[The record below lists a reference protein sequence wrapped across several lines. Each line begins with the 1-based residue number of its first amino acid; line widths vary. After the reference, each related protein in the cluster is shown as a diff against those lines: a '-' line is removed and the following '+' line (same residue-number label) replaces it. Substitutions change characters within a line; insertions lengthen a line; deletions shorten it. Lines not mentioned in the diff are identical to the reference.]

1 MEESG
6 SSSRIIPWPHADSE
20 EAQIAAQRICSSRN
34 QMDSTRKGTRP
45 KARGVR
51 FGAESHEEG
60 AANHVHFEEK
70 LHDSVVMV
78 TQEEDGSFLVKVGF
92 LKISHKYEITFLLPD
107 SQSLRQETSCAPVPN
122 LYLKLVDIAPVTEGY
137 RVKCEYIAHK
147 EGVIREEMIMT
158 NKINNNASV
167 KVTLQAR
174 VLDRLHG
181 TPMLL
186 EGVKCIGS
194 EPEYDSEQSDWQG
207 FD

>member
-1 MEESG
+1 MIC
-6 SSSRIIPWPHADSE
+6 SSRIIPWPHADSKE
-20 EAQIAAQRICSSRN
+20 VQIAAQRIAVAGIRWI
-34 QMDSTRKGTRP
+34 QQGR
-45 KARGVR
+45 
-51 FGAESHEEG
+51 
-60 AANHVHFEEK
+60 
-70 LHDSVVMV
+70 
-78 TQEEDGSFLVKVGF
+78 VGF

-107 SQSLRQETSCAPVPN
+107 NKSLRQETSCAPVPN

>member
-1 MEESG
+1 METFDRAAKG
-6 SSSRIIPWPHADSE
+6 PLTLGRNFQLSSQTHKSE
-20 EAQIAAQRICSSRN
+20 NRAQSRN
-34 QMDSTRKGTRP
+34 ASNNS
-45 KARGVR
+45 AN
-51 FGAESHEEG
+51 EG
-60 AANHVHFEEK
+60 
-70 LHDSVVMV
+70 
-78 TQEEDGSFLVKVGF
+78 VGF

-107 SQSLRQETSCAPVPN
+107 NKSLRQETSCAPVPN

>member
-1 MEESG
+1 
-6 SSSRIIPWPHADSE
+6 
-20 EAQIAAQRICSSRN
+20 
-34 QMDSTRKGTRP
+34 MDPEKKGAKPR
-45 KARGVR
+45 AGGVR

-92 LKISHKYEITFLLPD
+92 LKISHKYEITFLLPA
-107 SQSLRQETSCAPVPN
+107 SQNLRQEASSSPLLN
-122 LYLKLVDIAPVTEGY
+122 LYLKLIDIAPVTEGY

-147 EGVIREEMIMT
+147 EGVIKEEMVMT

-186 EGVKCIGS
+186 EGVKCIGT

>member
-1 MEESG
+1 
-6 SSSRIIPWPHADSE
+6 
-20 EAQIAAQRICSSRN
+20 
-34 QMDSTRKGTRP
+34 MDSAWKGTRP
-45 KARGVR
+45 KAGGVR
-51 FGAESHEEG
+51 FGPESHEEG

-92 LKISHKYEITFLLPD
+92 LKISHKYEITFLLPAG
-107 SQSLRQETSCAPVPN
+107 QNRRQEACPAPLPN

-147 EGVIREEMIMT
+147 EGVVREEMIMT
-158 NKINNNASV
+158 NKINDSTSV

-186 EGVKCIGS
+186 EGVKCIGP

>member
-1 MEESG
+1 MTRNSQLHTEDC
-6 SSSRIIPWPHADSE
+6 SSSRNLMD
-20 EAQIAAQRICSSRN
+20 SSR
-34 QMDSTRKGTRP
+34 KGVRP
-45 KARGVR
+45 KAGAVH
-51 FGAESHEEG
+51 FGPEEG

-70 LHDSVVMV
+70 LHDSIVMV

-92 LKISHKYEITFLLPD
+92 LKISHKYEITFLLPV
-107 SQSLRQETSCAPVPN
+107 SQNLRQQSHSVPLAN
-122 LYLKLVDIAPVTEGY
+122 LYLKLVDIAPVAEGY
-137 RVKCEYIAHK
+137 QVKCEYIAHK
-147 EGVIREEMIMT
+147 EGVVREEMVLAS
-158 NKINNNASV
+158 KINDRSPV

>member
-1 MEESG
+1 M
-6 SSSRIIPWPHADSE
+6 A
-20 EAQIAAQRICSSRN
+20 
-34 QMDSTRKGTRP
+34 STCKGTKP
-45 KARGVR
+45 KVGGVR
-51 FGAESHEEG
+51 FRPESHEG
-60 AANHVHFEEK
+60 PANHVHFEEK

-92 LKISHKYEITFLLPD
+92 LKISHKYEITFLLPT
-107 SQSLRQETSCAPVPN
+107 SQNLGQGSCCTPLPSH
-122 LYLKLVDIAPVTEGY
+122 YLKVVEITSVPEGH
-137 RVKCEYIAHK
+137 RMKCEYMAHK
-147 EGVIREEMIMT
+147 EGVIREEMLIASEL
-158 NKINNNASV
+158 KDSASV

>member
-1 MEESG
+1 MTPLPVLFYLHAEAPALAQRLDQDQEILGMEEISKAAPPG
-6 SSSRIIPWPHADSE
+6 SSHGHMLIPRKPKL
-20 EAQIAAQRICSSRN
+20 QRRGFAAAGIRWIRQGR
-34 QMDSTRKGTRP
+34 
-45 KARGVR
+45 
-51 FGAESHEEG
+51 
-60 AANHVHFEEK
+60 
-70 LHDSVVMV
+70 
-78 TQEEDGSFLVKVGF
+78 VGF